1 MREQR
6 ALWASGRMRFVDGV
20 CHAVS
25 IVRWHPLCSAG
36 ANGWGHEGGYRGTS
50 MYVGYLCCMWGR
62 RLRVRQGAERPSEEG
77 HAPRAVQSCYMSA
90 SARVAGCTL
99 VIGSLLPRRALCRR
113 VRKGSSD
120 RGEWRG

>member
-36 ANGWGHEGGYRGTS
+36 ANGWGHEGGTEGQA
-50 MYVGYLCCMWGR
+50 CM
-62 RLRVRQGAERPSEEG
+62 SDTF
-77 HAPRAVQSCYMSA
+77 
-90 SARVAGCTL
+90 VACG
-99 VIGSLLPRRALCRR
+99 G
-113 VRKGSSD
+113 G
-120 RGEWRG
+120 G